1 MAEYL
6 KVANVDQLRPE
17 RGLLV
22 EAAGKRIAV
31 FKLGGDYFAIDDAC
45 THIGGSLAEGS
56 IMGQAVVCPWHGAQF
71 NLATGQCTAPAR
83 WTGQTLPGAPEWSR
97 YRSGGGD
104 SSLNE

>member
-6 KVANVDQLRPE
+6 KVARVDQLQPE

-45 THIGGSLAEGS
+45 THIGG
-56 IMGQAVVCPWHGAQF
+56 
-71 NLATGQCTAPAR
+71 
-83 WTGQTLPGAPEWSR
+83 
-97 YRSGGGD
+97 
-104 SSLNE
+104 